1 MTRIKVLIENDFFIN
16 HYEDFVLINA
26 LNAISYNFREVVGKL
41 KIEQEVEEFFGKNLE
56 KYAGLDQF
64 EKIIDDILAGTKPEN
79 YESLLIKMH
88 QNFLFPDHILILNP
102 EHISAADFNKISG
115 ILRDQIK
122 INTHYQ
128 EETKQVGNRKFKE
141 VTGVIK
147 DFLNKKEGVYCFIL
161 LHQSDFTIL
170 GQENLKELFRDAVKG
185 IK

>member
-16 HYEDFVLINA
+16 HYEDFVLISA
-26 LNAISYNFREVVGKL
+26 LNVINYNFREVVGKL

-56 KYAGLDQF
+56 KYTGLDQF
-64 EKIIDDILAGTKPEN
+64 EKIIDDILAGTKPDN

-102 EHISAADFNKISG
+102 EHIRAGDFDKISG
-115 ILRDQIK
+115 ILRDQMK
-122 INTHYQ
+122 INTLYQ
-128 EETKQVGNRKFKE
+128 EESEQAGKKKFKE

-147 DFLNKKEGVYCFIL
+147 DFINKKEGVYCFIL
-161 LHQSDFTIL
+161 LHQSDYTIV
-170 GQENLKELFRDAVKG
+170 GQEKLIEAFRHAVKG